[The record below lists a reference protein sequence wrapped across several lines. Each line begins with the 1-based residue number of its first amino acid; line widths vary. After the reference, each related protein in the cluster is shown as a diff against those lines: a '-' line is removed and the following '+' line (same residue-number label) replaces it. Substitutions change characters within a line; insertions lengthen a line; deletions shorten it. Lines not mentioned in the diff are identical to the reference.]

1 MILACGR
8 PAVIYAPQVDILDD
22 DVFEEDEQFFVR
34 LRNLRLREDG
44 CEGTGSP
51 LKGRLVEP
59 LVASVTILDDDHA
72 GVFVFGQQVLRRN
85 KSTGTL
91 TVAVVRNCGSRG
103 SVAVPYHTEDGSAKA
118 GLDYEA
124 SKGLLRFA
132 DKQTR

>member
-1 MILACGR
+1 MD
-8 PAVIYAPQVDILDD
+8 VIDD

-34 LRNLRLREDG
+34 LRNLRLREYG
-44 CEGTGSP
+44 REGTGSP
-51 LKGRLVEP
+51 PKGRLVEP

-85 KSTGTL
+85 QSAGTL
-91 TVAVVRNCGSRG
+91 TVAVVRNGGSGG
-103 SVAVPYHTEDGSAKA
+103 SVAVPYRTEDGSAKA
-118 GLDYEA
+118 GLDYQA